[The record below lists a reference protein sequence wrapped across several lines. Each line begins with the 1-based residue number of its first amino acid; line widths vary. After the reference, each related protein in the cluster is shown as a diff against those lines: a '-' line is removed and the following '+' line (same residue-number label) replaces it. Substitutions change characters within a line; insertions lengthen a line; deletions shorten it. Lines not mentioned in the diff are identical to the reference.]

1 MSLPG
6 LGEGPI
12 SCWGQLRGCVGTVGF
27 IVIMGWGE
35 ALRGKKGDV
44 VLEQMGLSLLMERFA
59 ASVAAAALRSD
70 AAMTRLQCGFQSGF
84 QWFPKPAGPS
94 LEERKKT
101 APHSQAACL
110 PETTPLPEDSCC
122 SSAKETPA
130 RGPASRRC
138 SQGQGSQARGGCED
152 APNLPFRNGKTGKKV

>member
-44 VLEQMGLSLLMERFA
+44 VLEQMGLSLLMGRFV

-70 AAMTRLQCGFQSGF
+70 AATTPLQCGFQSLLVPV
-84 QWFPKPAGPS
+84 WRR
-94 LEERKKT
+94 ERKRCLIHRQLVCQRQPPCPRT
-101 APHSQAACL
+101 HAAAAPKKH
-110 PETTPLPEDSCC
+110 PPEDQR
-122 SSAKETPA
+122 A
-130 RGPASRRC
+130 
-138 SQGQGSQARGGCED
+138 ED
-152 APNLPFRNGKTGKKV
+152 AHKGRAPRHGEGVKMPPTCHSEMGKQGKRCELLT